1 MNEALLHEFTHLDRM
16 MVDTLV
22 AAYENGTLEKYD
34 FQEDA
39 PKIPK
44 HTLLKGNITV
54 TDEKNVDVKQTQ
66 CVAT

>member
-1 MNEALLHEFTHLDRM
+1 MNEALLREFPHLDRM

-34 FQEDA
+34 FHEDSSE
-39 PKIPK
+39 IPK

-66 CVAT
+66 CVAI